1 MPKPQTGRRLSDI
14 PAATMAAA
22 AAEVAAAGGGGEMV
36 VVRLPPL
43 SEDDPLFQDKKRI
56 LDSRNLSCLFQ
67 VPNSCSAADAFKVLD
82 RMIKAARIAHM
93 DELELYFNG
102 DDDFGPLSTR
112 NELESL
118 NLLLKILNTLLLTA
132 NVGAMGVFQV
142 LRDEI
147 LIRLRSLELEDNG
160 QMVVQIQNQN
170 VEDSLLKWGE
180 QHGVK
185 TKLQIAFFEGAGRGM
200 VASENIDVGDIAL
213 EIPESSIISEEL
225 LCQSDMFLALKD
237 LDSITTETMLL
248 LWSIRERYNP
258 SSKFKIYFEAL
269 PANFN
274 TGLSFGIDA
283 LAALEGTLLFDELMQ
298 ARQHL
303 RQQYDELFPML
314 CINFPDIFKQDVGK
328 LTTCLIPIAGL
339 LNHSVSPHIINYGRV
354 DKATKSLKFP
364 LSRPCKAGA
373 QCFLSYGKHPGSHLI
388 TFYGFLPRDNPYD
401 VIPLDLDTSVD
412 EEDSSSPSVTT
423 SQTSHMVRGT
433 WLSRLRGPPTYGL
446 PHRLVS
452 HLHAILGCNQNESAP
467 EADNK
472 ENDRMVL
479 ETLLSIFTPMLEGL
493 DEPDDFD
500 RENACW
506 DVNLA
511 LDYKDLQRRIVL
523 SIVTSCTSG
532 LAMLDS

>member
-1 MPKPQTGRRLSDI
+1 
-14 PAATMAAA
+14 MAAA

-43 SEDDPLFQDKKRI
+43 SQDDPLFQDKKRI

-82 RMIKAARIAHM
+82 RMIQAARIAHM
-93 DELELYFNG
+93 DELELYFTG

-132 NVGAMGVFQV
+132 NVGAMGVLQV

-147 LIRLRSLELEDNG
+147 LIRLRSLELEDND
-160 QMVVQIQNQN
+160 QMVVQIRNQN
-170 VEDSLLKWGE
+170 MEDSLLKWGE

-225 LCQSDMFLALKD
+225 LCQSGMFLALKD

-283 LAALEGTLLFDELMQ
+283 LAALEGTLLFD
-298 ARQHL
+298 
-303 RQQYDELFPML
+303 D
-314 CINFPDIFKQDVGK
+314 GK

-339 LNHSVSPHIINYGRV
+339 LNHSVSPHILNYGRV
-354 DKATKSLKFP
+354 DKVTKSLKFP
-364 LSRPCKAGA
+364 LSRPCKAGE

-493 DEPDDFD
+493 GEPDDFD

>member
-1 MPKPQTGRRLSDI
+1 
-14 PAATMAAA
+14 MAAA

-43 SEDDPLFQDKKRI
+43 SQDDPLFQDKKRI

-82 RMIKAARIAHM
+82 RIIQAARIAHM
-93 DELELYFNG
+93 DELELYFTG

-132 NVGAMGVFQV
+132 NVGAMGVLQV

-147 LIRLRSLELEDNG
+147 LIRLRSLELEDND
-160 QMVVQIQNQN
+160 QMVVQIRNQN
-170 VEDSLLKWGE
+170 MEDSLLKWGE

-225 LCQSDMFLALKD
+225 LCQSGMFLALKD

-298 ARQHL
+298 ARQAI
-303 RQQYDELFPML
+303 Y
-314 CINFPDIFKQDVGK
+314 CYGIVI
-328 LTTCLIPIAGL
+328 LILQITIQL
-339 LNHSVSPHIINYGRV
+339 VSPHILNYGRV
-354 DKATKSLKFP
+354 DKVTKSLKFP
-364 LSRPCKAGA
+364 LSRPCKAGE

-423 SQTSHMVRGT
+423 SQTSHMGERMLGRQ
-433 WLSRLRGPPTYGL
+433 SRTG
-446 PHRLVS
+446 
-452 HLHAILGCNQNESAP
+452 
-467 EADNK
+467 
-472 ENDRMVL
+472 
-479 ETLLSIFTPMLEGL
+479 
-493 DEPDDFD
+493 
-500 RENACW
+500 
-506 DVNLA
+506 
-511 LDYKDLQRRIVL
+511 LQR
-523 SIVTSCTSG
+523 STKK
-532 LAMLDS
+532 DSFVHCYFVYLRLGHA

>member
-1 MPKPQTGRRLSDI
+1 MPKPQSGRRLSDI

-82 RMIKAARIAHM
+82 RMIQAARIAHM
-93 DELELYFNG
+93 DELELYFTG
-102 DDDFGPLSTR
+102 DEDFGPLSTR

-132 NVGAMGVFQV
+132 NVGAMGVLQV
-142 LRDEI
+142 LCDEI
-147 LIRLRSLELEDNG
+147 LLRLRSLELEDNG
-160 QMVVQIQNQN
+160 QMVVQIRNQN
-170 VEDSLLKWGE
+170 MEDSLLKWGE
-180 QHGVK
+180 QH
-185 TKLQIAFFEGAGRGM
+185 GAGRGM

-248 LWSIRERYNP
+248 LWSIRERYSP

-283 LAALEGTLLFDELMQ
+283 LAALEGTLLFD
-298 ARQHL
+298 
-303 RQQYDELFPML
+303 D
-314 CINFPDIFKQDVGK
+314 GK

-364 LSRPCKAGA
+364 LSRPCKAGE

-493 DEPDDFD
+493 GEPDDFD

-506 DVNLA
+506 DVKLA

>member
-1 MPKPQTGRRLSDI
+1 MPKPQSGRRLSDI

-82 RMIKAARIAHM
+82 RMIQAARIAHM
-93 DELELYFNG
+93 DELELYFTG
-102 DDDFGPLSTR
+102 DEDFGPLSTR

-132 NVGAMGVFQV
+132 NVGAMGVLQV
-142 LRDEI
+142 LCDEI
-147 LIRLRSLELEDNG
+147 LLRLRSLELEDNG
-160 QMVVQIQNQN
+160 QMVVQIRNQN
-170 VEDSLLKWGE
+170 MEDSLLKWGE
-180 QHGVK
+180 QH
-185 TKLQIAFFEGAGRGM
+185 GAGRGM

-248 LWSIRERYNP
+248 LWSIRERYSP

-283 LAALEGTLLFDELMQ
+283 LAALEGTLLFDE
-298 ARQHL
+298 RQ
-303 RQQYDELFPML
+303 F
-314 CINFPDIFKQDVGK
+314 I
-328 LTTCLIPIAGL
+328 
-339 LNHSVSPHIINYGRV
+339 SVRNY
-354 DKATKSLKFP
+354 KP
-364 LSRPCKAGA
+364 N
-373 QCFLSYGKHPGSHLI
+373 QSYGTWDMAVQIK
-388 TFYGFLPRDNPYD
+388 R
-401 VIPLDLDTSVD
+401 TS
-412 EEDSSSPSVTT
+412 
-423 SQTSHMVRGT
+423 
-433 WLSRLRGPPTYGL
+433 
-446 PHRLVS
+446 
-452 HLHAILGCNQNESAP
+452 
-467 EADNK
+467 DNK

-493 DEPDDFD
+493 GEPDDFD

-506 DVNLA
+506 DVKLA

>member
-1 MPKPQTGRRLSDI
+1 
-14 PAATMAAA
+14 
-22 AAEVAAAGGGGEMV
+22 
-36 VVRLPPL
+36 
-43 SEDDPLFQDKKRI
+43 
-56 LDSRNLSCLFQ
+56 
-67 VPNSCSAADAFKVLD
+67 
-82 RMIKAARIAHM
+82 
-93 DELELYFNG
+93 
-102 DDDFGPLSTR
+102 
-112 NELESL
+112 
-118 NLLLKILNTLLLTA
+118 
-132 NVGAMGVFQV
+132 MGVLQV

-147 LIRLRSLELEDNG
+147 LLRLRSLELEDNG
-160 QMVVQIQNQN
+160 QMVVQIRNQN
-170 VEDSLLKWGE
+170 MEDSLLKWGE

-298 ARQHL
+298 ARQ
-303 RQQYDELFPML
+303 
-314 CINFPDIFKQDVGK
+314 
-328 LTTCLIPIAGL
+328 
-339 LNHSVSPHIINYGRV
+339 VSPHILNYGRV
-354 DKATKSLKFP
+354 DKVTKSLKFP
-364 LSRPCKAGA
+364 LSRPCKAGE

-423 SQTSHMVRGT
+423 SQTSHM
-433 WLSRLRGPPTYGL
+433 
-446 PHRLVS
+446 
-452 HLHAILGCNQNESAP
+452 
-467 EADNK
+467 NK

-506 DVNLA
+506 DVKLA

>member
-1 MPKPQTGRRLSDI
+1 
-14 PAATMAAA
+14 MAAA

-43 SEDDPLFQDKKRI
+43 SQDDPLFQDKKRI

-82 RMIKAARIAHM
+82 RMIQAARIAHM
-93 DELELYFNG
+93 DELELYFTG

-132 NVGAMGVFQV
+132 NVGAMGVLQV

-147 LIRLRSLELEDNG
+147 LIRLRSLELEDND
-160 QMVVQIQNQN
+160 QMVVQIRNQN
-170 VEDSLLKWGE
+170 MEDSLLKWGE

-225 LCQSDMFLALKD
+225 LCQSGMFLALKD

-298 ARQHL
+298 ARQAIYCYGIVILILQITIQLHL

-314 CINFPDIFKQDVGK
+314 CIKFPDIFKQDV
-328 LTTCLIPIAGL
+328 
-339 LNHSVSPHIINYGRV
+339 SPHILNYGRV
-354 DKATKSLKFP
+354 DKVTKSLKFP
-364 LSRPCKAGA
+364 LSRPCKAGE

-493 DEPDDFD
+493 GEPDDFD

>member
-1 MPKPQTGRRLSDI
+1 
-14 PAATMAAA
+14 MAAA

-43 SEDDPLFQDKKRI
+43 SQDDPLFQDKKRI

-82 RMIKAARIAHM
+82 RIIQAARIAHM
-93 DELELYFNG
+93 DELELYFTG

-132 NVGAMGVFQV
+132 NVGAMGVLQV

-147 LIRLRSLELEDNG
+147 LIRLRSLELEDND
-160 QMVVQIQNQN
+160 QMVVQIRNQN
-170 VEDSLLKWGE
+170 MEDSLLKWGE

-225 LCQSDMFLALKD
+225 LCQSGMFLALKD

-314 CINFPDIFKQDVGK
+314 CIKFPDIFKQDVYTWDNFLWACELWYSNSMMVVLSSGK

-339 LNHSVSPHIINYGRV
+339 LNHSVSPHILNYGRV
-354 DKATKSLKFP
+354 DKVTKSLKFP
-364 LSRPCKAGA
+364 LSRPCKAGE

-452 HLHAILGCNQNESAP
+452 HLHAILGC
-467 EADNK
+467 
-472 ENDRMVL
+472 
-479 ETLLSIFTPMLEGL
+479 
-493 DEPDDFD
+493 
-500 RENACW
+500 
-506 DVNLA
+506 
-511 LDYKDLQRRIVL
+511 
-523 SIVTSCTSG
+523 
-532 LAMLDS
+532 

>member
-1 MPKPQTGRRLSDI
+1 
-14 PAATMAAA
+14 MAAA

-82 RMIKAARIAHM
+82 RMIQAARIAHM
-93 DELELYFNG
+93 DELELYFTG
-102 DDDFGPLSTR
+102 DEDFGPLSTR

-132 NVGAMGVFQV
+132 NVGAMGVLQV
-142 LRDEI
+142 LCDEI
-147 LIRLRSLELEDNG
+147 LLRLRSLELEDNG
-160 QMVVQIQNQN
+160 QMVVQIRNQN
-170 VEDSLLKWGE
+170 MEDSLLKWGE

-248 LWSIRERYNP
+248 LWSIRERYSP

-298 ARQHL
+298 ARQ
-303 RQQYDELFPML
+303 
-314 CINFPDIFKQDVGK
+314 
-328 LTTCLIPIAGL
+328 
-339 LNHSVSPHIINYGRV
+339 VSPHIINYGRV

-364 LSRPCKAGA
+364 LSRPCKAGE

-423 SQTSHMVRGT
+423 SQTSHM
-433 WLSRLRGPPTYGL
+433 
-446 PHRLVS
+446 
-452 HLHAILGCNQNESAP
+452 
-467 EADNK
+467 NK

-493 DEPDDFD
+493 GEPDDFD

-506 DVNLA
+506 DVKLA